1 LHDRVGQL
9 AHALNGHGVLAD
21 AVVGEVITL
30 RTYNCP
36 FHELAQEHPEICE
49 MDRGMLQKV
58 LGAEVHLSKC
68 MLEGHSGCVFTVQ
81 PSAQ

>member
-1 LHDRVGQL
+1 
-9 AHALNGHGVLAD
+9 
-21 AVVGEVITL
+21 
-30 RTYNCP
+30 
-36 FHELAQEHPEICE
+36 
-49 MDRGMLQKV
+49 LQKV